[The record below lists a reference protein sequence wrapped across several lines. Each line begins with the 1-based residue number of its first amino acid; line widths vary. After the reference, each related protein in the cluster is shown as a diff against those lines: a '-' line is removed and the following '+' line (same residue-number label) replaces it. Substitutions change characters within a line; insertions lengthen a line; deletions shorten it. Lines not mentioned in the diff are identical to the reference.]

1 MQQKKLTPLLTKI
14 YFTLKN
20 KKIYFLAI
28 IINAFLFTYYYGYR
42 GIFPI
47 DSFLIY
53 DAGYKVL
60 NNIHPF
66 KDYWSITGPLLDY
79 VQATLF
85 FLFKVNWFSYVLH
98 AALINCLLASISYYF
113 YLKLG
118 LNKNYSLIYSL
129 GISILAYPT
138 IGTPFMDYHAV
149 IFSLLSIIFLIL
161 AFIKDKKKFWFFSSL
176 FLFFSFFS
184 KQIPSAYLIILLLLL
199 ISLYF
204 FLINTKKNNNY
215 LFFFF
220 GGIITLFSFY
230 ILFVANEIPIK
241 NFLIQYIF
249 YPISIGDN
257 RVTSLS
263 FDLKNIFFQ
272 FKFIYLALFPLLIV
286 GIVLIKFKKKSVE
299 NKKDL
304 LIILLV
310 LSSALVFIYSQLLTK
325 NQVLIFFLI
334 PFYLGVSQIFVCKYY
349 NKKILIYFI
358 ISIFV
363 ITSIKYHLRFNE
375 HKKFM
380 ELINANFSIA
390 ENANVLDASLS
401 GLKWIT
407 PKFLTNPILEMEM
420 LNEAKKN
427 IIEDKS
433 NKILITD
440 YQFLASVTNNKF
452 YAPNK
457 WFDDLSVPPKKN
469 KYFQTYKLFF
479 TSKLKEQ
486 KIKTLYLIGSSK
498 IGYISFIF
506 DNKECLNYKKIN
518 EITLKVDIANC
529 IY

>member
-1 MQQKKLTPLLTKI
+1 M
-14 YFTLKN
+14 
-20 KKIYFLAI
+20 
-28 IINAFLFTYYYGYR
+28 
-42 GIFPI
+42 
-47 DSFLIY
+47 
-53 DAGYKVL
+53 
-60 NNIHPF
+60 
-66 KDYWSITGPLLDY
+66 
-79 VQATLF
+79 
-85 FLFKVNWFSYVLH
+85 
-98 AALINCLLASISYYF
+98 
-113 YLKLG
+113 
-118 LNKNYSLIYSL
+118 
-129 GISILAYPT
+129 
-138 IGTPFMDYHAV
+138 
-149 IFSLLSIIFLIL
+149 
-161 AFIKDKKKFWFFSSL
+161 
-176 FLFFSFFS
+176 
-184 KQIPSAYLIILLLLL
+184 
-199 ISLYF
+199 
-204 FLINTKKNNNY
+204 
-215 LFFFF
+215 
-220 GGIITLFSFY
+220 
-230 ILFVANEIPIK
+230 
-241 NFLIQYIF
+241 
-249 YPISIGDN
+249 
-257 RVTSLS
+257 
-263 FDLKNIFFQ
+263 
-272 FKFIYLALFPLLIV
+272 
-286 GIVLIKFKKKSVE
+286 E

-334 PFYLGVSQIFVCKYY
+334 PFYLGISQIFVCKYY

-440 YQFLASVTNNKF
+440 YQFLASVTKNKF

-486 KIKTLYLIGSSK
+486 KIKTLYLIGDSK